1 MAGNGHRQLVGTA
14 GIGDG
19 PNCAGHTQLSCDVGV
34 SGGRSGRDVSE
45 RLPYPLLKY
54 RATDVQR
61 QCETGRG
68 RLNKADDGRNQRF
81 KLCVCAD
88 QVGVGKLVL
97 KTLNQCIGVIPEGNR
112 ADPIAAGRHQNRP
125 QRTFTQRESD
135 IDVGAARPVF
145 GRFHAE
151 HVLRSLIET
160 TVGVV
165 ARLVQRTGDGHAP
178 GKLGLHPRAHGSSAI
193 SLGREPGN
201 FLERAVKM
209 KAAHPDRFCQLG
221 QVRHRIAGVY
231 RSARVRDCRRVLEID
246 ALLILSAAHG
256 GPKTGGFGL
265 ACTVKE
271 HDIFRPWQPARA
283 AGCAIDTGR
292 AHRVDKISTHRR
304 TRAAV
309 EQNIPARVI
318 FSTQCL
324 LWRRGVDAVHVLPCL
339 EFQ

>member
-1 MAGNGHRQLVGTA
+1 MAGDGHRQRVGTA

-19 PNCAGHTQLSCDVGV
+19 PNRAGHAQLPGDVGV

-45 RLPYPLLKY
+45 RLPDTLLKH

-61 QCETGRG
+61 QREAGRG

-81 KLCVCAD
+81 ELCVCAD

-97 KTLNQCIGVIPEGNR
+97 KAPNQHVGVIPEGNR
-112 ADPIAAGRHQNRP
+112 ADPLAAGRHQNRP
-125 QRTFTQRESD
+125 QRTFAQRESD

-165 ARLVQRTGDGHAP
+165 ARLVQRAGDGHTLA
-178 GKLGLHPRAHGSSAI
+178 KLGLHPRAHGRNAVG
-193 SLGREPGN
+193 LGREPGN

-221 QVRHRIAGVY
+221 QIGHRIAGVY
-231 RSARVRDCRRVLEID
+231 HSARLSDCRRMFEID
-246 ALLILSAAHG
+246 ALLILSAAPG

-265 ACTVKE
+265 ARAVKE

-292 AHRVDKISTHRR
+292 AHRVDKISTYRR

-318 FSTQCL
+318 FSAQCL